1 MHKFTLALA
10 AMAFLA
16 GAGGARADD
25 SGHIGINSLN
35 AELPRSHDPLAPVSD
50 GLSPSASD
58 CTTGPDGLIYGCP
71 TWRHW

>member
-35 AELPRSHDPLAPVSD
+35 AELP
-50 GLSPSASD
+50 SPPRRIAR
-58 CTTGPDGLIYGCP
+58 PA
-71 TWRHW
+71 RMA